1 MSDPTG
7 PSSAAQRHV
16 GAEPKIAKPPPAPIR
31 WPAEWEPHAATWLA
45 WPHNPDTWPG
55 RLLAAQRAFAG
66 FVRELAWRESVRLLV
81 VDGEMERCARAE
93 LSTAGADMDR
103 VQLHRLRTDDAWIR
117 DYGPIFLLCE
127 GAGCEGEGVGPA
139 RVLADFGF
147 DCWGRKYEPWVHD
160 DAVPAALEELVGLPR
175 FRADFVLEGGSV
187 DGNGEGLVLTTESCL
202 LNPNRGAG
210 RTREAMEARL
220 SAWLGAEQVLWLC
233 AGIEGDDTDGHV
245 DDVARFVDATTVV
258 AAVCEDA
265 SDPNHAPLAE
275 NLRRL
280 RAGRDPR
287 DNPLAVVPL
296 PMPPR
301 LRVGALRCP
310 ASYANFYLANG
321 CALVPVFGVSEDAR
335 ALGILRELLPGRDVL
350 GVPCADLVVGLGALH
365 CLSQQEPAAPD
376 PRRAR

>member
-1 MSDPTG
+1 MSDPAG
-7 PSSAAQRHV
+7 PSSPVHRRAIV
-16 GAEPKIAKPPPAPIR
+16 EPKLGSPPATRVR

-55 RLLAAQRAFAG
+55 CLPAAEQAFAG
-66 FVRELAWRESVRLLV
+66 FVRELAWREPVRLLV
-81 VDGEMERCARAE
+81 VDGEMERRARAE
-93 LSTAGADMDR
+93 LATAGAAMDR
-103 VQLHRLRTDDAWIR
+103 VQLHRVRTDDAWIR
-117 DYGPIFLLCE
+117 DYGPIFLLRE
-127 GAGCEGEGVGPA
+127 GAGRGGEGVGAA
-139 RVLADFGF
+139 RVLADFVF

-160 DAVPAALEELVGLPR
+160 DAVPAALEKVVGLPR

-220 SAWLGAEQVLWLC
+220 SDWLGTEQVLWLC

-245 DDVARFVDATTVV
+245 DDVARFVDVTTVV
-258 AAVCEDA
+258 AAVCEDS

-280 RAGRDPR
+280 RAARDPTGK
-287 DNPLAVVPL
+287 PLAVVPL

-301 LRVGALRCP
+301 LRVDALRCP
-310 ASYANFYLANG
+310 ASYANFHLANG
-321 CALVPVFGVSEDAR
+321 CALVPVFGFSEDAR
-335 ALGILRELLPGRDVL
+335 ALDILRELLPGRDVL

-365 CLSQQEPAAPD
+365 CLSLQEPAAPD
-376 PRRAR
+376 PGRVS